1 MNTLNKLLR
10 TLTCVMLCA
19 LTIEAAAQA
28 PQPEEPVTQAEE
40 PAAQVEDAQ
49 VEESPV
55 ADESE
60 AAEPRRRRR
69 PRHLSEVV
77 AVGGN
82 AVVEKGE
89 MASDVVSV
97 FGSSRND
104 GEVFGDLVSVLGH
117 TTVTGP
123 VHGGAV
129 AVLGNVVV
137 NSDVDGDVVSVLG
150 NVELG
155 PQANVRGQVVSV
167 GGRVIRDEN
176 ARVAGGVQQVFASEI
191 FDFSWIQP
199 WLRHAVLLG
208 RPLAF
213 EPGLGWAWG
222 VALGFLALYA
232 LLAVMFRSAVEE
244 GVRTLETYPG
254 KSVLT
259 SLAVLF
265 LTPVGIVLL
274 LITVIGIVLVPF
286 VGLALLVMGLFGK
299 AVVLATLGRRITV
312 NFGDER
318 LQHPA
323 LAVLIGGA
331 LVLLL
336 YVVPVLGFILY
347 KVLGILGTGVVA
359 YALILRTGDTRRAAA
374 ANIPSPPSS
383 PPPGAAQAAAPAGLA
398 AAAVPLTDAGS
409 QAAGTADEQ
418 TAQASAPAQPSAQPS
433 TPVTAAM
440 PRAGFWIRMGAL
452 ALDAL
457 LISIVVAL
465 LDDFADSW
473 WALLLAGYGAV
484 MWKLRGTTI
493 GGIICGLR
501 VVRLDGREMDW
512 PTAVVRALGCFLS
525 AVVAF
530 LGFIWIAF
538 DPERQAW
545 HDKIAGTVVVL
556 APRGSSLV

>member
-1 MNTLNKLLR
+1 MNTLNKFLR
-10 TLTCVMLCA
+10 TLACVLLCA
-19 LTIEAAAQA
+19 LTAEAAAQA
-28 PQPEEPVTQAEE
+28 PQPEEEPVTQAEE
-40 PAAQVEDAQ
+40 PAAQVEEAQ
-49 VEESPV
+49 
-55 ADESE
+55 ADESP
-60 AAEPRRRRR
+60 AEPDQRR
-69 PRHLSEVV
+69 PKNLSEVV
-77 AVGGN
+77 AVGGD
-82 AVVEKGE
+82 ATVSKGE
-89 MASDVVSV
+89 VASDVVSV

-104 GEVFGDLVSVLGH
+104 GEVFGDLVSVAGN
-117 TTVTGP
+117 TTTTGP

-129 AVLGNVVV
+129 AVLGNVTV
-137 NSDVDGDVVSVLG
+137 NSDVHGDVVSVFG
-150 NVELG
+150 NVRLG

-176 ARVAGGVQQVFASEI
+176 ARIAGGVQQVLASEI
-191 FDFSWIQP
+191 FDFTWIQP
-199 WLRHAVLLG
+199 WLRHAVFLG

-213 EPGLGWAWG
+213 QPGLGWAWG
-222 VALGFLALYA
+222 IALGFLALYA

-244 GVRTLETYPG
+244 GVRTLENYPG

-323 LAVLIGGA
+323 LAVLIGGV

-336 YVVPVLGFILY
+336 YVVPILGFIVY

-359 YALILRTGDTRRAAA
+359 YALILRTAEARRVAA
-374 ANIPSPPSS
+374 ANASPPPSS
-383 PPPGAAQAAAPAGLA
+383 PPHAAQTAASAGLA
-398 AAAVPLTDAGS
+398 AAAPLTGTGS
-409 QAAGTADEQ
+409 EGSGAADEPAQ
-418 TAQASAPAQPSAQPS
+418 TSASAQPSA
-433 TPVTAAM
+433 PVTAAM

-452 ALDAL
+452 LIDAL
-457 LISIVVAL
+457 LISVVTWL
-465 LDDFADSW
+465 LNDFADSW
-473 WALLLAGYGAV
+473 WALLLAGYGAL
-484 MWKLRGTTI
+484 MWKLRGTTV
-493 GGIICGLR
+493 GGIIFGLR

-512 PTAVVRALGCFLS
+512 PTAVVRALSCFLS

-556 APRGSSLV
+556 APKGASLV